1 MLVNQILDYL
11 EEARHYN
18 YPEFL
23 VRYDLDK
30 LVNEYTMDVV
40 KGTEAEVRDEVR
52 REIEEARDL
61 LSDAYDYLDE
71 LDF

>member
-11 EEARHYN
+11 EEARHYS

-30 LVNEYTMDVV
+30 LVNEYTRDVV
-40 KGTEAEVRDEVR
+40 KDTEAEVRDEVR

>member
-1 MLVNQILDYL
+1 MLTNQILDYL
-11 EEARHYN
+11 EEAHRYN

-30 LVNEYTMDVV
+30 LVNEYTAGVV
-40 KGTEAEVRDEVR
+40 ENTEAEVRDEVR
-52 REIEEARDL
+52 REIEEARDM